1 MSFLGSA
8 LSIRRQLIGL
18 FGLMLI
24 AGVTVLVLDEW
35 ERQASA
41 QVLQSL
47 KDESLTRL
55 RRIKAVSDAYALDYV
70 DTTFRVRNDLMS
82 WDEGIQVVDNARMRI
97 DAHWHALAETPQDPQ
112 QRILFGQITEARKR
126 ADTAASHLRAVLV
139 RRDIVAL
146 GRFADTEL
154 YPAVDPVTA
163 RLKVLSDLQLIA
175 ADRQVQA
182 AVQRS
187 KDAALFRLAFTVV
200 GLVLV
205 AIVAAK
211 ILRNI
216 YKGVEGL
223 QELAS
228 QMRRHDYTAA
238 PPFRADGELGDVLDG
253 FLQMRDDVR
262 RFEAELNA
270 QLASNEK
277 VRASLQQS
285 EVFQRSLFAAAR
297 VAVMSADF
305 EGRLT
310 SFNPFAEKLTGYR
323 ADEMTGQRR
332 VELLFPAEELR
343 RVADRLTAA
352 LDRPVPTDA
361 RLFRELVEQGA
372 PPQEWTV
379 RRKDGT
385 PVTVLLALSPM
396 RDENGKT
403 VGTLGVAT
411 DLTQIKELE
420 TRLRASEAAAR
431 EANVAKSSFLAAM
444 SHEIRTPMIGVTGM
458 LEVLAHSELDADQR
472 RTVHVIQ
479 QSAASLLQIIGD
491 ILDFSKVE
499 AGRLE
504 LAPTTISLRRLLQST
519 AANFTGSASSKG
531 LVLDVHV
538 DERIGPAHVA
548 DGLRLRQV
556 LSNFLSNAIKF
567 TEAGVVEAALDWLG
581 RDNDRDRVEFRVTD
595 TGIGITPEQ
604 QARLFQPFSQAE
616 GSTTRRF
623 GGTGLGLVIS
633 RRLAELMGG
642 EVIMDSTP
650 GAGTTLRLVLSLP
663 RGKEADLE
671 SDTDG
676 TAAPEFVPRPL
687 PSIAQAEAERSLILL
702 VDDHPTNR
710 VVVARQLALAGY
722 ASEPAEDGAQ
732 GLERWRSG
740 RYALVLSD
748 VHMPV
753 MDGYQMTR
761 ALRGEE
767 ARDGKPRTP
776 VVALTA
782 AALKGESE
790 RAHAAGMDDYL
801 IKPVTIADLAACLGK
816 WLPHTRVQ
824 VASGD
829 MPTRADSSGPRVATT
844 AAPGTV
850 APLPQL
856 AAPPTPLDARVLAA
870 LTGGSREAAREVL
883 DDFLATTARDVTA
896 LIAARDAG
904 DLAQLA
910 REAHKI
916 KGASR
921 LVGAGELALAASEL
935 ELAAQ
940 HADWPQ
946 LLPLSA
952 DVATAADRLRMHV
965 QATYA

>member
-1 MSFLGSA
+1 MILGSA
-8 LSIRRQLIGL
+8 VSIRRQLIGL
-18 FGLMLI
+18 FGLMLF
-24 AGVTVLVLDEW
+24 AGVTVLAFDEW
-35 ERQASA
+35 ERNATT

-55 RRIKAVSDAYALDYV
+55 RRIKAISDAYALDYV
-70 DTTFRVRNDLMS
+70 DTTFRVRNDLIS
-82 WDEGIQVVDNARMRI
+82 WEEGIQVVDNARMRI
-97 DAHWHALAETPQDPQ
+97 DAHWRALEVVPQDAQ
-112 QRILFGQITEARKR
+112 QRILFGQIAAARKR
-126 ADTAASHLRAVLV
+126 ADAAAVQLRAILV
-139 RRDIVAL
+139 RRDIGAL
-146 GRFADTEL
+146 GRFADTQL

-175 ADRQVQA
+175 ADRRVQA
-182 AVQRS
+182 AVERS
-187 KDAALFRLAFTVV
+187 RDAAMFRLVFTLFGL
-200 GLVLV
+200 GLVALV
-205 AIVAAK
+205 ATG

-223 QELAS
+223 RELAE
-228 QMRRHDYTAA
+228 QMRRHDYTAVA
-238 PPFRADGELGDVLDG
+238 PFRADGELGEVLDG

-262 RFEAELNA
+262 RFEAELSA

-297 VAVMSADF
+297 VAVMSADL

-323 ADEMTGQRR
+323 AEEMTARR
-332 VELLFPAEELR
+332 SVESLFMPEELR

-352 LDRPVPTDA
+352 LDREIPADA
-361 RLFRELVEQGA
+361 RLMRELVEQAA
-372 PPQEWTV
+372 PPQEWTL
-379 RRKDGT
+379 RRKDGGQ
-385 PVTVLLALSPM
+385 VTVLLALSPT
-396 RDENGKT
+396 RDENGGT

-420 TRLRASEAAAR
+420 TRLRASEVAAR
-431 EANVAKSSFLAAM
+431 EANIAKSSFLAAM

-458 LEVLAHSELDADQR
+458 LEVLAHSELDTDQR

-504 LAPTTISLRRLLQST
+504 LAPTTLNLGRLLQST
-519 AANFTGSASSKG
+519 AANFSGSASSKG
-531 LVLDVHV
+531 LVLDVRV

-567 TEAGVVEAALDWLG
+567 TEAGVVEAALEWIG
-581 RDNDRDRVEFRVTD
+581 RDGNNDRVEFRITD

-642 EVIMDSTP
+642 EVIMESTP
-650 GAGTTLRLVLSLP
+650 GAGTTLRLSLTVA
-663 RGKEADLE
+663 RGDVADLE
-671 SDTDG
+671 SDSDG
-676 TAAPEFVPRPL
+676 TAAPDFVPRPL
-687 PSIAQAEAERSLILL
+687 PSIEQAEAERSLILL

-710 VVVARQLALAGY
+710 LVVARQLALAGY
-722 ASEPAEDGAQ
+722 ASESGEDGVQ
-732 GLERWRSG
+732 GLEHWRSG

-761 ALRGEE
+761 ALRTEE
-767 ARDGKPRTP
+767 ARDRKPRTP

-790 RAHAAGMDDYL
+790 RARAAGMDDYL
-801 IKPVTIADLAACLGK
+801 
-816 WLPHTRVQ
+816 
-824 VASGD
+824 
-829 MPTRADSSGPRVATT
+829 
-844 AAPGTV
+844 
-850 APLPQL
+850 
-856 AAPPTPLDARVLAA
+856 
-870 LTGGSREAAREVL
+870 
-883 DDFLATTARDVTA
+883 
-896 LIAARDAG
+896 
-904 DLAQLA
+904 
-910 REAHKI
+910 
-916 KGASR
+916 
-921 LVGAGELALAASEL
+921 
-935 ELAAQ
+935 
-940 HADWPQ
+940 
-946 LLPLSA
+946 
-952 DVATAADRLRMHV
+952 
-965 QATYA
+965 

>member
-1 MSFLGSA
+1 MAFIGNA
-8 LSIRRQLIGL
+8 VSIRRQLIGL

-35 ERQASA
+35 ERHATT
-41 QVLQSL
+41 QVLQTL
-47 KDESLTRL
+47 KDDSLTQL
-55 RRIKAVSDAYALDYV
+55 RRIKAVSDAYALDTV

-82 WDEGIQVVDNARMRI
+82 WEEGVQVVDTARMRV
-97 DAHWHALAETPQDPQ
+97 DAHWRALESAPQDAQ
-112 QRILFGQITEARKR
+112 QRELFAQISEARLV
-126 ADTAASHLRAVLV
+126 ADAAAVKLRTILV
-139 RRDIVAL
+139 SKDIGAL
-146 GRFADTEL
+146 GRFADTDL
-154 YPAVDPVTA
+154 YPAIDPVTS

-187 KDAALFRLAFTVV
+187 QNAAYFRLVFTLV
-200 GLVLV
+200 GLTLV
-205 AIVAAK
+205 ALVAAS
-211 ILRNI
+211 IVRNI

-223 QELAS
+223 QELAG

-238 PPFRADGELGDVLDG
+238 PPFRADGELGDVLDA

-277 VRASLQQS
+277 VRFALQQS

-297 VAVMSADF
+297 VAVVSTDL
-305 EGRLT
+305 EGRIT
-310 SFNPFAEKLTGYR
+310 SFNPFAERLTGWR
-323 ADEMTGQRR
+323 
-332 VELLFPAEELR
+332 AEEMSGRASATSLFTAEEMQ
-343 RVADRLTAA
+343 RVADGLTAA
-352 LDRPVPTDA
+352 LDRPVPAGPGLMRT
-361 RLFRELVEQGA
+361 LVEQGA
-372 PPQEWTV
+372 PPQEWTL
-379 RRKDGT
+379 RRKDGGS
-385 PVTVLLALSPM
+385 VTVLLALSAM

-420 TRLRASEAAAR
+420 TRLRASELAAR
-431 EANVAKSSFLAAM
+431 EANIAKSSFLAAM

-504 LAPTTISLRRLLQST
+504 LAPTTISLPRLLQST
-519 AANFTGSASSKG
+519 AANFSGSASSKG
-531 LVLDVHV
+531 LILDVRV
-538 DERIGPAHVA
+538 DPRIGPAHIA
-548 DGLRLRQV
+548 DGHRLRQI
-556 LSNFLSNAIKF
+556 LANFLSNAIKF
-567 TEAGVVEAALDWLG
+567 TEAGVVEAALEYAG
-581 RDNDRDRVEFRVTD
+581 RIDDSDKVVFRITD
-595 TGIGITPEQ
+595 TGIGVTPEQ

-633 RRLAELMGG
+633 RRLGELMGG
-642 EVIMDSTP
+642 DVSMESTP
-650 GAGTTLRLVLSLP
+650 GAGTTLRLAVTFP

-671 SDTDG
+671 AEHG
-676 TAAPEFVPRPL
+676 TPSAGDFVPRPL
-687 PSIAQAEAERSLILL
+687 PSVAQAEAERSLILL

-710 VVVARQLALAGY
+710 TVVARQLALAGY
-722 ASEPAEDGAQ
+722 ASESAEDGAQ
-732 GLERWRSG
+732 GLALWRSG
-740 RYALVLSD
+740 RHALVLSD

-761 ALRGEE
+761 ALRAEE
-767 ARDGKPRTP
+767 AAAHKPRTP

-790 RAHAAGMDDYL
+790 RAYSAGMDDYL
-801 IKPVTIADLAACLGK
+801 IKPVSLADLAACLGK
-816 WLPHTRVQ
+816 WLPHTR
-824 VASGD
+824 A
-829 MPTRADSSGPRVATT
+829 VAT
-844 AAPGTV
+844 ADAPAMPS
-850 APLPQL
+850 APTPVLPQL
-856 AAPPTPLDARVLAA
+856 AAPPTPLDPAVLTG
-870 LTGGSREAAREVL
+870 LTGGSADVMREVL
-883 DDFLATTARDVTA
+883 DDFLATTGRDVAA
-896 LIAARDAG
+896 LIAAREAG
-904 DLAQLA
+904 DLEQLA

-921 LVGAGELALAASEL
+921 LVGANELALAASEL
-935 ELAAQ
+935 ELAAK
-940 HADWPQ
+940 AGDWTQ

-952 DVATAADRLRMHV
+952 DIATAADRLQRHV
-965 QATYA
+965 RASYG

>member
-1 MSFLGSA
+1 M
-8 LSIRRQLIGL
+8 Q
-18 FGLMLI
+18 
-24 AGVTVLVLDEW
+24 
-35 ERQASA
+35 
-41 QVLQSL
+41 
-47 KDESLTRL
+47 
-55 RRIKAVSDAYALDYV
+55 
-70 DTTFRVRNDLMS
+70 
-82 WDEGIQVVDNARMRI
+82 
-97 DAHWHALAETPQDPQ
+97 
-112 QRILFGQITEARKR
+112 
-126 ADTAASHLRAVLV
+126 
-139 RRDIVAL
+139 
-146 GRFADTEL
+146 
-154 YPAVDPVTA
+154 
-163 RLKVLSDLQLIA
+163 
-175 ADRQVQA
+175 
-182 AVQRS
+182 
-187 KDAALFRLAFTVV
+187 
-200 GLVLV
+200 
-205 AIVAAK
+205 
-211 ILRNI
+211 
-216 YKGVEGL
+216 
-223 QELAS
+223 
-228 QMRRHDYTAA
+228 
-238 PPFRADGELGDVLDG
+238 
-253 FLQMRDDVR
+253 
-262 RFEAELNA
+262 
-270 QLASNEK
+270 
-277 VRASLQQS
+277 
-285 EVFQRSLFAAAR
+285 
-297 VAVMSADF
+297 
-305 EGRLT
+305 
-310 SFNPFAEKLTGYR
+310 
-323 ADEMTGQRR
+323 
-332 VELLFPAEELR
+332 
-343 RVADRLTAA
+343 RVADDLTAA
-352 LDRPVPTDA
+352 LDRPVPAGPGLMRT
-361 RLFRELVEQGA
+361 LVEHGA
-372 PPQEWTV
+372 PPREWTL
-379 RRKDGT
+379 RRKDGGQV
-385 PVTVLLALSPM
+385 PVLLALSPM

-420 TRLRASEAAAR
+420 TRLRASEVAAR

-504 LAPTTISLRRLLQST
+504 LAPTTLSLGRLLQST

-531 LVLDVHV
+531 LVLDVRV

-567 TEAGVVEAALDWLG
+567 TEAGVVEAALDYLG
-581 RDNDRDRVEFRVTD
+581 RDGDNDRVEFRITD
-595 TGIGITPEQ
+595 TGIGITAEQ

-642 EVIMDSTP
+642 EVVMESTP

-663 RGKEADLE
+663 RGDVADLE
-671 SDTDG
+671 SDSDG

-722 ASEPAEDGAQ
+722 ACEDAEDGAQ
-732 GLERWRSG
+732 GLARWREG

-761 ALRGEE
+761 ALRAEE
-767 ARDGKPRTP
+767 ARDGRPRTP

-816 WLPHTRVQ
+816 WLPHTRA
-824 VASGD
+824 VA
-829 MPTRADSSGPRVATT
+829 PGPVSAKPVATT
-844 AAPGTV
+844 PAPSAV

-856 AAPPTPLDARVLAA
+856 AMPPTPLDASVLDA
-870 LTGGSREAAREVL
+870 LTGGSRSVAREVL
-883 DDFLATTARDVTA
+883 DDFLATTARDVSA

-965 QATYA
+965 QAVYA